1 MPPTRPVPTNI
12 AIVEDDAGICED
24 LAQMI
29 RETGDMA
36 CACVCRNGRAALH
49 KIPRCPT
56 DIVIMDIQLPDIS
69 GIKCTARLKQMLPS
83 VQILM
88 FTIRDDEEQIFQA
101 LEAGASGYLLKSA
114 GPSEVVKA
122 LREIAG
128 GGAPM
133 TGMVSRKV
141 VESFYRASPEH
152 GATSSLTP
160 REREVLGFL
169 VKGYVSKEVA
179 DRLSI
184 SIETVNYHLKQI
196 YRKMRVRSRTEAV
209 VKYLRQLR

>member
-1 MPPTRPVPTNI
+1 MPTSI

-29 RETGDMA
+29 GEAGDLA
-36 CACVCRNGRAALH
+36 CVCVCRNGRAALH
-49 KIPRCPT
+49 KIPKCAP

-69 GIKCTARLKQMLPS
+69 GIKCTAKLKQMLPNT
-83 VQILM
+83 QILM

-114 GPSEVVKA
+114 GPSSVVSA
-122 LREIAG
+122 LREIAA

-133 TGMVSRKV
+133 TAMVSRMV
-141 VESFYRASPEH
+141 VQSFHNPRLDH
-152 GATSSLTP
+152 GTINRLTP

-169 VKGYVSKEVA
+169 VKGHLSKEVA
-179 DRLSI
+179 DRLFI
-184 SIETVNYHLKQI
+184 SVETVNYHLKQI
-196 YRKMRVRSRTEAV
+196 YRKMHVRSRTEAV

>member
-1 MPPTRPVPTNI
+1 VPTSI

-24 LAQMI
+24 LAQMVG
-29 RETGDMA
+29 EAGDLV
-36 CACVCRNGRAALH
+36 CVCVCRNGRAALH
-49 KIPRCPT
+49 KIPKCAP

-69 GIKCTARLKQMLPS
+69 GIKCTAKLKQLLPNT
-83 VQILM
+83 QILM

-114 GPSEVVKA
+114 GPSRVVAA
-122 LREIAG
+122 LREIAA

-133 TGMVSRKV
+133 TAMVSRMV
-141 VESFYRASPEH
+141 VQSFHNPGLEH
-152 GATSSLTP
+152 GTINRLTP

-169 VKGYVSKEVA
+169 VKGHLSKEVA
-179 DRLSI
+179 DRLFI
-184 SIETVNYHLKQI
+184 SVETVNYHLKQI
-196 YRKMRVRSRTEAV
+196 YRKMHVRSRTEAV